1 VRGEPTSDPSRSAGD
16 ALGAGDD
23 GAVVVAPG
31 AVAVTRLLRE
41 TGAIVV
47 VVAGGSCGGDGVV
60 SVADSW
66 TCCTARLNVRR
77 CWSPWINAVT
87 PSVHATRNGL
97 STGNP
102 PRGMERTTRSTSIGS
117 AAKLRCALA
126 IASDDVTG
134 LCGRGGT
141 DMGRLRK
148 GEAAR

>member
-1 VRGEPTSDPSRSAGD
+1 VRGEPTSDPSKS
-16 ALGAGDD
+16 AGDD
-23 GAVVVAPG
+23 GAVVV
-31 AVAVTRLLRE
+31 VARLLRE

-47 VVAGGSCGGDGVV
+47 VVAGGGGGDGVV
-60 SVADSW
+60 DSW

-77 CWSPWINAVT
+77 CWPAWTNAVT

-126 IASDDVTG
+126 IASGDVTG
-134 LCGRGGT
+134 LCGLGGT
-141 DMGRLRK
+141 DVGRLRK
-148 GEAAR
+148 GDAAR